1 VEHWIIL
8 YLIITFKSLAIN
20 PLSPYLRNLK
30 RWHCGSSITS
40 RGLCYKISDV
50 KMKFIVKFKANKL
63 VILLNPC
70 VFLKDKVCPRM
81 SWGAISDKFSQ
92 HAYVECGH
100 LINSKEKQCLNRL
113 LHRELNTFQWM
124 FSPSLG
130 KSKSLL
136 HDQGHQPEMQNKEVN
151 DMAIITPVAV
161 TMTTN
166 TAATTTNK
174 IRLL

>member
-1 VEHWIIL
+1 
-8 YLIITFKSLAIN
+8 
-20 PLSPYLRNLK
+20 
-30 RWHCGSSITS
+30 
-40 RGLCYKISDV
+40 
-50 KMKFIVKFKANKL
+50 
-63 VILLNPC
+63 
-70 VFLKDKVCPRM
+70 
-81 SWGAISDKFSQ
+81 
-92 HAYVECGH
+92 
-100 LINSKEKQCLNRL
+100 
-113 LHRELNTFQWM
+113 M

-136 HDQGHQPEMQNKEVN
+136 HDQGHQPKMQNKEVN